1 MQKCRPVK
9 LYTYMFCSQPKVSI
23 CVIHC
28 KLHFTH
34 DCNVAQ
40 ETSVQLCWVGQM
52 SQTADRSYLLAV
64 RSYLLAVSFLP
75 TCQSFVAGLCP
86 SGSSRTFLDGR
97 SKVMASL
104 RMAFSFRT
112 GASRVTS
119 RRL

>member
-9 LYTYMFCSQPKVSI
+9 LYTYMFCSQPKVNI
-23 CVIHC
+23 CVIYC

-40 ETSVQLCWVGQM
+40 ETLVQLCWVGQI
-52 SQTADRSYLLAV
+52 SQTADRSH
-64 RSYLLAVSFLP
+64 LLAVSFLP

-97 SKVMASL
+97 SKAMASL